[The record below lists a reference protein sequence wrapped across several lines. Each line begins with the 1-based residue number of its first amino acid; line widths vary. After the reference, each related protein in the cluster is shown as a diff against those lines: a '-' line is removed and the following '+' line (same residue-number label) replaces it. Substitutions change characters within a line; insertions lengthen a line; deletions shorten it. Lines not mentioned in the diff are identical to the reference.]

1 MPALVLKNIPVDLHR
16 KLKLQAASNQ
26 RSMTRQA
33 IILLQQGVES
43 SPASDALALAIR
55 PFKRKCLLTDALLK
69 ETRKGWHRK

>member
-33 IILLQQGVES
+33 IVLLQQGVET
-43 SPASDALALAIR
+43 SPASDALALAIL
-55 PFKRKCLLTDALLK
+55 PFKGKRPLTDTLIA
-69 ETRKGWHRK
+69 EARKARP